1 MKARAIII
9 KDFIA
14 QNLSPADD
22 ISCVCLT
29 MAFRFK
35 DIRTI
40 ASLTGSLHLVW
51 ESAPGWTMLGTALIV
66 LQGILPL
73 AALYLIKLIVD
84 SVSSGAT
91 ASDKPAYF
99 MGTLTLIVL
108 AGITAL
114 LASLSRSVATAV
126 NEAQSAQV
134 SDHVQDILH
143 SKSTEVD
150 LEYYET
156 PKYYDTL
163 HRAQSDALF
172 RPTRIVGGLF
182 QVGQAAVSLLATAFL
197 LISFS
202 WVLTAALTL
211 AAVPA
216 ALVRTKFAGE
226 TYRWQRSRTAK
237 ERYSW
242 YLHWL
247 LTGGD
252 YAKEIRLFDLGPLFK
267 SQYHDLRKVIRQERL
282 KITFRRSAHDLLAQS
297 LAVLIVFGSLAFIA
311 YNTVQGILTLGDM
324 VMYFG
329 AIQQSQS
336 FLGTLFTGLAG
347 LYEDSLFLTNLD
359 EFLGLSPKVGDPKN
373 PKDVPY
379 PMKEGIA
386 FENVGFGYNGSREMV
401 LKGINLL
408 IRPGQVVA
416 LVGENGSG
424 KTTLIKLLCRLYDP
438 IVGRITI
445 DGLDIRDYKTSDLR
459 AEISV
464 IFQDYA
470 RYNLP
475 ARENILFGCAD
486 HCAGMNDIIRA
497 SELSGA
503 DKVISRLEHGYDTV
517 LGKWFEDGAELSIG
531 EWQKIALARAFMRDA
546 QIIILDEP
554 TSALDAR
561 AEDEV
566 FQKFKQL
573 AVGRTAIIISHRLS
587 TVKMADVIYFIK
599 DGRII
604 ESGSHDEL
612 VKKSGQYAQLFEVQA
627 RHYR

>member
-1 MKARAIII
+1 MSLNANLKAFQLRKAVELVWSS
-9 KDFIA
+9 A
-14 QNLSPADD
+14 P
-22 ISCVCLT
+22 
-29 MAFRFK
+29 RW
-35 DIRTI
+35 TI
-40 ASLTGSLHLVW
+40 ASF
-51 ESAPGWTMLGTALIV
+51 ALIV
-66 LQGILPL
+66 LQGVLPL
-73 AALYLIKLIVD
+73 AALYLMKLIVD
-84 SVSSGAT
+84 SVTAGVA
-91 ASDKPAYF
+91 ASDKSTYF
-99 MGTLTLIVL
+99 MGTLSLIVL

-114 LASLSRSVATAV
+114 LASLSRSIGTAV
-126 NEAQSAQV
+126 SEAQSAQV
-134 SDHVQDILH
+134 SDYVQDVLH
-143 SKSTEVD
+143 SKSIEVD

-172 RPTRIVGGLF
+172 RPVRIVSGLF
-182 QVGQAAVSLLATAFL
+182 QVGQAMASLLAMAFL
-197 LISFS
+197 LVSLS
-202 WVLTAALTL
+202 WILAFALAL

-226 TYRWQRSRTAK
+226 TYRWQRSRTPK
-237 ERYSW
+237 ERYAW

-252 YAKEIRLFDLGPLFK
+252 YAKEIRLFDLGSFFK
-267 SQYHDLRKVIRQERL
+267 SQYHDLRRVIREERL
-282 KITFRRSAHDLLAQS
+282 KIIFSRSVYDLLAQS
-297 LAVLIVFGSLAFIA
+297 LAVIIVFGSLAFIA
-311 YNTVQGILTLGDM
+311 YRTVQGILTLGDM

-336 FLGTLFTGLAG
+336 LLSTFLTGLAG
-347 LYEDSLFLTNLD
+347 LYEDSLFLTNLN
-359 EFLGLSPKVGDPKN
+359 EFLVLKPTVIDPAD
-373 PKDVPY
+373 PKDVPC
-379 PMKEGIA
+379 PMKEGIV
-386 FENVGFGYNGSREMV
+386 FEHVGFSYNGSQDEV
-401 LKGINLL
+401 LKDIDLL
-408 IRPGQVVA
+408 IKPGQTVA

-445 DGLDIRDYKTSDLR
+445 DGLDLRDFKTSDLR
-459 AEISV
+459 KMISV

-470 RYNLP
+470 RYNLT
-475 ARENILFGCAD
+475 ARENILFGCTNRS
-486 HCAGMNDIIRA
+486 AGMKEVVQA

-503 DKVISRLEHGYDTV
+503 DRVISCLERGYETV
-517 LGKWFEDGAELSIG
+517 LGKWFEDGVELSIG
-531 EWQKIALARAFMRDA
+531 EWQKVALARAFARDA

-573 AVGRTAIIISHRLS
+573 AEGRTAIIISHRLS
-587 TVKMADVIYFIK
+587 TVKMADVIYFLK
-599 DGRII
+599 DGRIA

-612 VKKSGQYAQLFEVQA
+612 VGRAGQYAQLFEVQA

>member
-1 MKARAIII
+1 MLLYPLLILDQMSLNANIRAFQLRKAVELVWSSAPRW
-9 KDFIA
+9 
-14 QNLSPADD
+14 
-22 ISCVCLT
+22 
-29 MAFRFK
+29 
-35 DIRTI
+35 TI
-40 ASLTGSLHLVW
+40 AS
-51 ESAPGWTMLGTALIV
+51 AALIV

-73 AALYLIKLIVD
+73 ASLYLMKLIVD
-84 SVSSGAT
+84 SIGAGVT
-91 ASDKPAYF
+91 ASDNPTHF
-99 MGTLTLIVL
+99 MGTLLLVAL
-108 AGITAL
+108 AGMAAL
-114 LASLSRSVATAV
+114 LASFCRSIGAAV
-126 NEAQSAQV
+126 SEAQSAQV
-134 SDHVQDILH
+134 SDYVQDVLH
-143 SKSTEVD
+143 SKSIEVD

-172 RPTRIVGGLF
+172 RPTHIVSGLF
-182 QVGQAAVSLLATAFL
+182 QVGQAAVSLLATGFL
-197 LISFS
+197 LISLS
-202 WVLTAALTL
+202 WILAAALAL

-216 ALVRTKFAGE
+216 ALVKTKFAGE
-226 TYRWQRSRTAK
+226 TYRWQRSRTPK
-237 ERYSW
+237 ERYAW

-252 YAKEIRLFDLGPLFK
+252 YAKEIRLFDLGHLFK
-267 SQYHDLRKVIRQERL
+267 SQYHDLRKVIREERL

-297 LAVLIVFGSLAFIA
+297 LAVLIVFGSLAFIS
-311 YNTVQGILTLGDM
+311 YKTVQGALTLGDL

-336 FLGTLFTGLAG
+336 LLSSLLTGLAG
-347 LYEDSLFLTNLD
+347 LYEDSLFLSSLS
-359 EFLGLSPKVGDPKN
+359 EFLVLKPRVSDPSSPKC
-373 PKDVPY
+373 VPC

-386 FENVGFGYNGSREMV
+386 FEHVKFGYNGSKEMV
-401 LKGINLL
+401 LKDINLL
-408 IRPGQVVA
+408 IRPGQVCA

-438 IVGRITI
+438 LAGRITI
-445 DGLDIRDYKTSDLR
+445 DGLDLRDFKISDLR
-459 AEISV
+459 KMISV

-470 RYNLP
+470 RYNLT
-475 ARENILFGCAD
+475 ARENILFGCTD
-486 HCAGMNDIIRA
+486 RFAGMKEVIQA
-497 SELSGA
+497 SKLSGA
-503 DKVISRLEHGYDTV
+503 DRVISCLERGYDTV

-612 VKKSGQYAQLFEVQA
+612 VTKSGEYAQLFEVQA

>member
-1 MKARAIII
+1 MSL
-9 KDFIA
+9 
-14 QNLSPADD
+14 N
-22 ISCVCLT
+22 
-29 MAFRFK
+29 
-35 DIRTI
+35 
-40 ASLTGSLHLVW
+40 ASLRAFQLRKAVELVW
-51 ESAPGWTMLGTALIV
+51 SSAPRWTAVSAALIV

-73 AALYLIKLIVD
+73 AALYLMKLIVD
-84 SVSSGAT
+84 SVSAGA
-91 ASDKPAYF
+91 AAPDKPTYF
-99 MGTLTLIVL
+99 MGTLTLVAL
-108 AGITAL
+108 AGIVAL
-114 LASLSRSVATAV
+114 LASLSRSIGAAV
-126 NEAQSAQV
+126 SEAQSAQV
-134 SDHVQDILH
+134 SDYVQDVLH
-143 SKSTEVD
+143 SKSIEVD

-163 HRAQSDALF
+163 HRAQNDALY
-172 RPTRIVGGLF
+172 RPTRIVSGLF
-182 QVGQAAVSLLATAFL
+182 QVGQAAISLLATAFL
-197 LISFS
+197 LISLS
-202 WVLTAALTL
+202 WLLAAVLAL

-216 ALVRTKFAGE
+216 ALVKTKFAGE

-252 YAKEIRLFDLGPLFK
+252 YAKEIRLFDLGPFFK
-267 SQYHDLRKVIRQERL
+267 SQYHDLRKVIREERL
-282 KITFRRSAHDLLAQS
+282 KITFRRSAQDLLAQS
-297 LAVLIVFGSLAFIA
+297 LAVLVVFGSLAFIA
-311 YNTVQGILTLGDM
+311 YKTVQGVLTLGDM

-336 FLGTLFTGLAG
+336 LLSSLLTGLAG
-347 LYEDSLFLTNLD
+347 LYEDSLFLTNLN
-359 EFLGLSPKVGDPKN
+359 EFLVLKPRVSDPPN
-373 PKDVPY
+373 PKDVPC
-379 PMKEGIA
+379 PMKVGIA
-386 FENVGFGYNGSREMV
+386 FEDVRFGYNGSREMV
-401 LKGINLL
+401 LKDINLL
-408 IRPGQVVA
+408 IRPGQTVA

-445 DGLDIRDYKTSDLR
+445 DGLDLRDFKTSDLR
-459 AEISV
+459 GAISV

-470 RYNLP
+470 RYNLT

-486 HCAGMNDIIRA
+486 RSAGMEDIIRA

-503 DKVISRLEHGYDTV
+503 DRVINCLERGYETV

-531 EWQKIALARAFMRDA
+531 EWQKVALARAFLRDA

-573 AVGRTAIIISHRLS
+573 TVGRTAIIISHRLS

-599 DGRII
+599 DGRIA

-627 RHYR
+627 KHYR